1 MEINKIVL
9 KFLLSIIV
17 LIAKLLKIVI
27 TTSNIKYLKNT
38 LKKSLN
44 GMGSTTT
51 VYVFK
56 RSLKGYD
63 KLSSLWFLYVS
74 VNSLSFSRSFKKK
87 FDNWSTLCTIYPQK
101 YFIYH

>member
-44 GMGSTTT
+44 GMGSITT
-51 VYVFK
+51 VYFFK
-56 RSLKGYD
+56 GGLKGYD

-74 VNSLSFSRSFKKK
+74 VNSLSLSRSFKNK
-87 FDNWSTLCTIYPQK
+87 FDNWSTLCTINRK
-101 YFIYH
+101 ASFMF